1 MLHFVQHPRFRVT
14 ETLHCI
20 QGDNLGEFL
29 NTLNSGRAN
38 VTENVMIVVYVPVE
52 DTEAVRR
59 AMCDAGAGSVDDGR
73 YDRVTYTSQAVCQ
86 YRALDAA
93 HSKFET
99 AGDELRSE
107 ENRIEAICR
116 RDLVE
121 AVVRAICR
129 AHPYETPAISIYPT
143 LSGEYKYWT
152 EAPR

>member
-1 MLHFVQHPRFRVT
+1 MT
-14 ETLHCI
+14 EY
-20 QGDNLGEFL
+20 
-29 NTLNSGRAN
+29 
-38 VTENVMIVVYVPVE
+38 VMIVVYVPVE

-73 YDRVTYTSQAVCQ
+73 YDRVTYVSQAVCQ

-93 HSKFET
+93 DSKRET
-99 AGDELRSE
+99 AGDEFRSE

-116 RDLVE
+116 RDLAE
-121 AVVRAICR
+121 AVVKAICS

-143 LSGEYKYWT
+143 LSDKYKYWT

>member
-1 MLHFVQHPRFRVT
+1 MT
-14 ETLHCI
+14 EY
-20 QGDNLGEFL
+20 
-29 NTLNSGRAN
+29 
-38 VTENVMIVVYVPVE
+38 VMIVVYVPVE
-52 DTEAVRR
+52 HTEAVCR

-73 YDRVTYTSQAVCQ
+73 YDRVTYVSQAVCT

-93 HSKFET
+93 HSEGET
-99 AGDELRSE
+99 EGEKLRSE

-129 AHPYETPAISIYPT
+129 AHPYETPAVSIYPT
-143 LSGEYKYWT
+143 LSGEYKYWA